1 MLHRSNESDVMQ
13 RPIRIAVL
21 VVLLLALGVF
31 AVTEW
36 LPALLFLPA
45 AGGVLL
51 ISEYGRSVP
60 GRSPRDS
67 GHPRS

>member
-1 MLHRSNESDVMQ
+1 MHNK
-13 RPIRIAVL
+13 IRVATLI
-21 VVLLLALGVF
+21 VLLLALGLF

-51 ISEYGRSVP
+51 LNEYGTFRP
-60 GRSPRDS
+60 GRTRRD
-67 GHPRS
+67 GEHPRS